1 MTFRSLTG
9 FPALIPLVSA
19 RLLRAPDGAGAGAG
33 GGTAGNDSVGG
44 DGGDTLGGGGGDTV
58 SGGSGGDTV
67 TGGGNRPWWEAEGTT
82 EETRAFLKANGL
94 TVDDPAEA
102 ARKAADMVRHAQ
114 KRLGHKPEELM
125 LRPKDPK
132 DLADW
137 MRQNRDIFGLPE
149 KPEDYA
155 IAKPENF
162 DGEWDADL
170 ARQMQAAG
178 YEAGVPPAAMQKL
191 TGIYAEHVKSLM
203 GRAQD
208 DLAQATEAMRSE
220 LTKDWG
226 DSYQANVTRARQA
239 AQVVAEQAGMD
250 GDALSATL
258 ALLSE
263 KTGDANTMRLFHA
276 IGQAMGDDTAL
287 SIGKGGGSFA
297 TTPAEARAE
306 AAKLR
311 APGGEYFE
319 AVNKG
324 DRAAMARLA
333 PRLAQLDK
341 LASGR

>member
-1 MTFRSLTG
+1 MTLMTLMTLLNI
-9 FPALIPLVSA
+9 PALPSQ
-19 RLLRAPDGAGAGAG
+19 RLLRAPDGAGAGG
-33 GGTAGNDSVGG
+33 GEAGNDTV
-44 DGGDTLGGGGGDTV
+44 GGGGGDTL
-58 SGGSGGDTV
+58 
-67 TGGGNRPWWEAEGTT
+67 TGGGSDTLAGGNDTIAGGGNGQRPWWEADGTT
-82 EETRAFLKANGL
+82 EETRAFFKANGL

-102 ARKAADMVRHAQ
+102 ARKAADMARHAQ

-132 DLADW
+132 ALAEW
-137 MRQNRDIFGLPE
+137 MRENRDIFGLPE

-155 IAKPENF
+155 IAKPEGF
-162 DGEWDADL
+162 DGEWDDGL

-191 TGIYAEHVKSLM
+191 TGIYAEHVKTLM

-226 DSYQANVTRARQA
+226 DNYQANVTRARQA
-239 AQVVAEQAGMD
+239 AQVIAERASMD

-263 KTGDANTMRLFHA
+263 KTGDANTMKLFHA

-287 SIGKGGGSFA
+287 ALGKGNGSYA
-297 TTPAEARAE
+297 TSPAEARAE

-311 APGGEYFE
+311 SPGGEYYE

-324 DRAAMARLA
+324 DRTAMDRLK
-333 PRLAQLDK
+333 PRLTQLDR
-341 LASGR
+341 LASGG